1 MKKSLN
7 FLFIILILFFS
18 LLIIN
23 NFKQDKLI
31 GNAMFDFFQNIFND
45 KDTTQIVKTTHEN
58 IMPQYS
64 TGEDFVDITD
74 NKDKPQFVPA
84 PIKMSPETINYD
96 DVLVIVNS
104 NSQVSL
110 QVGAYFVNARN
121 IPPQNVVYI
130 NAPELEEIS
139 LLEFTNLRIQVE
151 DYIISHNL
159 INSINYIVT
168 TKGVPLKVRPTGDSC
183 FSLDSACASV
193 DSELMLILGAY
204 SVYIGQA
211 GRITSPYYYWS
222 TSFSHTTYG
231 IYLVTRLDGYNFEQ
245 IRAMID
251 KSSINP
257 IPIQRSAKFVFDQ
270 DPDWN
275 DIIPSL
281 NDYMVSASNILR
293 DRGYTNRLLDTSSV
307 YQTYQNDVIGYI
319 SWGSNDHYAHLYT
332 NYAIPHNTW
341 VPGAIAETY
350 VSTSGR
356 SFTLPPS
363 YGQSLI
369 ADLIA
374 EGVTGVKGYVYEPF
388 SSSMAI
394 AYVLFD
400 RYTLGYNLAES
411 FYMSSRYLSWM
422 DIVIGDPKTTIS
434 DEILPIE
441 LAYFRGSQLINT
453 NTVRLEWGTI
463 SEINNYGFYVQ
474 THAGP
479 ITGNYTTFSDIPR
492 SFTPGHG
499 TTNIPQHYSFE
510 YTPQQTGIYSYR
522 LKQIDLDGTV
532 NYIHPIQI
540 NFNYNNKIKAVSTS

>member
-1 MKKSLN
+1 MISVQKKSQAALEFLTVYGWSITILLLVILGFFYINVFNVQAPNTCNPGSPIICSDVKLDENGDLLLVLN
-7 FLFIILILFFS
+7 S
-18 LLIIN
+18 
-23 NFKQDKLI
+23 KLVKT
-31 GNAMFDFFQNIFND
+31 AY
-45 KDTTQIVKTTHEN
+45 IVKYELN
-58 IMPQYS
+58 
-64 TGEDFVDITD
+64 
-74 NKDKPQFVPA
+74 A
-84 PIKMSPETINYD
+84 PIKTTCVPTNNIISDMNKEITCNVGTTLIKNQKYSGSATINYILSPSGSQHEVKLEFSGIVESTNFSNENLVNYS
-96 DVLVIVNS
+96 DVLVVINI
-104 NSQVSL
+104 NSQVSE
-110 QVGAYFVNARN
+110 QVGSYFANARHIPSIN
-121 IPPQNVVYI
+121 IARISVSGN
-130 NAPELEEIS
+130 EEINDAEFNS
-139 LLEFTNLRIQVE
+139 LRSQLESHIINNNLQ
-151 DYIISHNL
+151 DK
-159 INSINYIVT
+159 INYIVT
-168 TKGVPLKVRPTGDSC
+168 TKGVPLKINRGDGC
-183 FSLDSACASV
+183 FSTSSSCASV

-332 NYAIPHNTW
+332 NYAI
-341 VPGAIAETY
+341 
-350 VSTSGR
+350 
-356 SFTLPPS
+356 
-363 YGQSLI
+363 
-369 ADLIA
+369 
-374 EGVTGVKGYVYEPF
+374 
-388 SSSMAI
+388 
-394 AYVLFD
+394 
-400 RYTLGYNLAES
+400 
-411 FYMSSRYLSWM
+411 
-422 DIVIGDPKTTIS
+422 
-434 DEILPIE
+434 LPIE